1 MIQSHA
7 SDESQIFR
15 PKPSIIWF
23 LAIFVVIMVAI
34 LVCGGP
40 KARNEQAKRRVES
53 IMIKDRF
60 PQPKTIVHNGHDI
73 GGFSPMSLAEDGEL
87 KLAIGHT
94 AAYWSYPQM
103 LDTLNLE
110 WWQLVERE
118 DRHGYPRIDPQ
129 SGGSG
134 LPGARG
140 EDEDPA
146 YYSKANLE
154 DPELRPRIFAEGKYW
169 LLDRPSL
176 ENSIRCESW
185 LVDRTGPKAVT
196 FIAGV
201 SWGIT
206 AQDGKPLKLH
216 HPQRITQR
224 SRYDWHESLR
234 ISGFGS
240 GWDIKAAYHSTLP

>member
-1 MIQSHA
+1 MVQSHA
-7 SDESQIFR
+7 SNGNSVF
-15 PKPSIIWF
+15 KPQPSVIWVLCVLGLVI
-23 LAIFVVIMVAI
+23 LAILIW
-34 LVCGGP
+34 GGP
-40 KARNEQAKRRVES
+40 KARQYEFRLMYGHS
-53 IMIKDRF
+53 
-60 PQPKTIVHNGHDI
+60 PQQIVVPCYQDHDI
-73 GGFSPMSLAEDGEL
+73 GVIMVVDLNESGEL
-87 KLAIGHT
+87 RLGFGHPAGT
-94 AAYWSYPQM
+94 FTYPQM

-110 WWQLVERE
+110 WWQIVERE

-185 LVDRTGPKAVT
+185 LVHRTGPKAVT
-196 FIAGV
+196 FITGV

-216 HPQRITQR
+216 HPQQITQR

-240 GWDIKAAYHSTLP
+240 GWDLKTAYHSTLP